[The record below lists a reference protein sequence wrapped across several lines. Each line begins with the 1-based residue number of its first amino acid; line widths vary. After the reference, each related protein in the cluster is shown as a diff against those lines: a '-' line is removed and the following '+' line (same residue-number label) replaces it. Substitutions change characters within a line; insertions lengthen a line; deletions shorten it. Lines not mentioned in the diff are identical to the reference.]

1 MIKQLAHINIGS
13 YDLKASEHFYCD
25 VLGME
30 KTFEFI
36 KNGELFGFYVQAG
49 NSTFIEVF
57 FEEQE
62 LEDHPTLLRHL
73 CFEVEDLEAVIAEL
87 REKGWQVSEK
97 KFGGDKSWQAWLS
110 DPSGVPIELMQ
121 YTQASSQFTGEPCM
135 VDW

>member
-62 LEDHPTLLRHL
+62 LEADFAGVQQR
-73 CFEVEDLEAVIAEL
+73 DL
-87 REKGWQVSEK
+87 G
-97 KFGGDKSWQAWLS
+97 S
-110 DPSGVPIELMQ
+110 DDI
-121 YTQASSQFTGEPCM
+121 C
-135 VDW
+135 